1 MPGGTV
7 LHSCAD
13 VGGTLLLGGDSD
25 AAAEGEGVGDVV
37 DKAAAAAP
45 GGGGGGVYMGGDVER
60 LAALVGTKS
69 VRRRHVRFFAG
80 EAVWSSGQLSGEIA
94 RGEWLIAS
102 SAPDWIF
109 GPAGLATG
117 GCMWQR
123 AMRALGGE
131 HAAMAA
137 LPVNVGRDED
147 KGIIPYNVRV
157 QFM

>member
-7 LHSCAD
+7 LHSCAGVD
-13 VGGTLLLGGDSD
+13 GTLLLGGDGD
-25 AAAEGEGVGDVV
+25 AGAGEAEGG
-37 DKAAAAAP
+37 DKAAAVA
-45 GGGGGGVYMGGDVER
+45 GGGGGVYLGGNMER

-69 VRRRHVRFFAG
+69 LRRRHVRFFAG
-80 EAVWSSGQLSGEIA
+80 EAAWSSGQLAGEIA

-102 SAPDWIF
+102 AAPDWVL
-109 GPAGLATG
+109 GPAATATG

-137 LPVNVGRDED
+137 LPPTVGRDED
-147 KGIIPYNVRV
+147 KNYIPYSVRV

>member
-1 MPGGTV
+1 MPGGAV

-13 VGGTLLLGGDSD
+13 VGGTLLLGGDGD
-25 AAAEGEGVGDVV
+25 ADGADESGDS
-37 DKAAAAAP
+37 AAAAAP
-45 GGGGGGVYMGGDVER
+45 GVGGGVYLGGDVER

-80 EAVWSSGQLSGEIA
+80 EAVWSAGQLSGEIA

-102 SAPDWIF
+102 AAPDWVF
-109 GPAGLATG
+109 GPAGIAPS

-123 AMRALGGE
+123 AMRSLGGE

-137 LPVNVGRDED
+137 LPPAVGRDED
-147 KGIIPYNVRV
+147 KGIVPYSVRV